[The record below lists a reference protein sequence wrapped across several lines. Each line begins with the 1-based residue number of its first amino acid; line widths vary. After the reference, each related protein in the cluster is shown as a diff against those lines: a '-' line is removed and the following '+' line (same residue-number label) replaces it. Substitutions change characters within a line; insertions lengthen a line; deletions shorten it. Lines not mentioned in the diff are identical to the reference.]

1 MLSTVGRIVAVS
13 FAFLMAIAVAGF
25 IAFRLGLEWMTRAQH
40 ADAQPILSMFDWIF
54 QVLMTGQLMLTIALI
69 PLLIALAVVV
79 TGEVARIR
87 SALYYIG
94 GGGLAVSVIPLLL
107 KGSALN
113 WQVFATAGFAGGA
126 IYWLFAG
133 RRA

>member
-1 MLSTVGRIVAVS
+1 MLSAVGRIVVVS
-13 FAFLMAIAVAGF
+13 FAFLMAMTVSGF

-40 ADAQPILSMFDWIF
+40 GDEQPLLSVFDWIF

-79 TGEVARIR
+79 AGEVARIR
-87 SALYYIG
+87 SALYYVG
-94 GGGLAVSVIPLLL
+94 GGGLAVSAIPLLL
-107 KGSALN
+107 NGSALN
-113 WQVFATAGFAGGA
+113 WQVVATAGFAGGA